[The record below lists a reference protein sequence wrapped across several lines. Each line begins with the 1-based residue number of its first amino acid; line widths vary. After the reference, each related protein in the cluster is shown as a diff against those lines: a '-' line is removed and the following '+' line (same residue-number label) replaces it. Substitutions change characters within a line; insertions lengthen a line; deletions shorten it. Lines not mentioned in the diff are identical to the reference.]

1 MGPGAPRQ
9 GGSRGGE
16 WTLALRARGGRS
28 PPGPPWRGGKK
39 NTDINY
45 CPEGAFCVGRLIKNA
60 VRSSV
65 RPCLRPSVRPC
76 AIVTNQQI
84 LGKNLEIRGFSV
96 NFDLNHQK
104 LKTCVLG
111 EWIRIEE

>member
-1 MGPGAPRQ
+1 MG
-9 GGSRGGE
+9 
-16 WTLALRARGGRS
+16 GGRRRS
-28 PPGPPWRGGKK
+28 PHFSMKPDTGFKGG
-39 NTDINY
+39 Y
-45 CPEGAFCVGRLIKNA
+45 FCPEGAFCVGRLKKKG
-60 VRSSV
+60 VRSSD
-65 RPCLRPSVRPC
+65 RPSARTPSVPC
-76 AIVTNQQI
+76 ALATNQQI

>member
-1 MGPGAPRQ
+1 MI
-9 GGSRGGE
+9 E
-16 WTLALRARGGRS
+16 LD
-28 PPGPPWRGGKK
+28 
-39 NTDINY
+39 N
-45 CPEGAFCVGRLIKNA
+45 CPEGAFYVGEAKKID

-65 RPCLRPSVRPC
+65 RPSDLRVPC
-76 AIVTNQQI
+76 AIATNQQI

-111 EWIRIEE
+111 R